1 MGVFQPDD
9 VMKVEPTNAHLVS
22 NGLHEMVNIL
32 YFYIICLVCFMVFNA
47 TFNNI
52 YSYVSRRSVLLLE
65 EPEYLLES
73 IK

>member
-32 YFYIICLVCFMVFNA
+32 YYLYHMFG
-47 TFNNI
+47 
-52 YSYVSRRSVLLLE
+52 LL
-65 EPEYLLES
+65 YGV
-73 IK
+73 